1 MAPDESSGNPFALPG
16 APAPAAG
23 WYDVNGCRLYAEVRG
38 EGPPLL
44 IIGAASD
51 DAEMYRPI
59 AEWLA
64 GTAATTGPAESAP
77 GSAPISGPGSAPISG
92 PGSTPDSTPDSGF
105 TVVTWDPRGTRRSSR
120 DGWPCDSHT
129 HAEDAAALLRRL
141 GLAPAAVFGASAGGI
156 IAVRLALRHP
166 ELVRQVLVYE
176 PGFLRSTDAG
186 TALLGRAT
194 DAVNDHLRDH
204 PDDWAGALAAVARLA
219 APDRAANADCADD
232 DTGPGRGP
240 LDAPPGLEWYTERG
254 AALADNFVRDDLPR
268 TRESIDPAALRA
280 TNTDIRFAFGTGSSK
295 VFRDIAET
303 LSRARQRAGTPDPQ
317 LPDAIAGAAHLPY
330 LTPEPIVGY
339 IRARCLPEM
348 PVA

>member
-77 GSAPISGPGSAPISG
+77 GSAPISGPGS
-92 PGSTPDSTPDSGF
+92 TPDFGF

-120 DGWPCDSHT
+120 DGWPCDSPT

-219 APDRAANADCADD
+219 SPDRAANADCADD

-254 AALADNFVRDDLPR
+254 EALAENFVRDDLPR
-268 TRESIDPAALRA
+268 TRESIDPDALRA
-280 TNTDIRFAFGTGSSK
+280 SASEIRFAFGTDSAP
-295 VFRDIAET
+295 VFRAIAESLT
-303 LSRARQRAGTPDPQ
+303 AARHRTGTPDPR
-317 LPDAIAGAAHLPY
+317 LTDAIAGAAHLAY
-330 LTPEPIVGY
+330 LTPGPIVDY
-339 IRARCLPEM
+339 IRARCLPEA
-348 PVA
+348 PHTRR

>member
-1 MAPDESSGNPFALPG
+1 MAPDESSGNPFAPPG

-23 WYDVNGCRLYAEVRG
+23 WYDVNGCGLYAEVRG
-38 EGPPLL
+38 EGPRLL

-77 GSAPISGPGSAPISG
+77 GSAHVSAQV
-92 PGSTPDSTPDSGF
+92 SGF

-120 DGWPCDSHT
+120 NGWPCDSST
-129 HAEDAAALLRRL
+129 HADDAAALLRRL
-141 GLAPAAVFGASAGGI
+141 GLAPAAIFGSSAGGI
-156 IAVRLALRHP
+156 VAVRLALRHP

-176 PGFLRSTDAG
+176 PGFLRSTNAG
-186 TALLGRAT
+186 TALLAHAT

-204 PDDWAGALAAVARLA
+204 PDDWAGALTAVARLA
-219 APDRAANADCADD
+219 APGRATNSDGADD
-232 DTGPGRGP
+232 DGGPGRGP
-240 LDAPPGLEWYTERG
+240 LDAPPGREWYTERG
-254 AALADNFVRDDLPR
+254 AALAENFVRDDLPC

-280 TNTDIRFAFGTGSSK
+280 TDTDIRFAFGTCSSE
-295 VFRDIAET
+295 VFREIAET
-303 LSRARQRAGTPDPQ
+303 LSRARQRAGTPDPL
-317 LPDAIAGAAHLPY
+317 LPDAIAGGAHLPY
-330 LTPEPIVGY
+330 FTPGPIVDY
-339 IRARCLPEM
+339 IRARCLPEV